1 MSPIVKNE
9 SADDQFCLSIQFL
22 LSAFSIRVNII
33 ICRRTKWTLENQQKE
48 AKQTEK
54 VFFLSSSF
62 LFLNPTIDDIF
73 NFAKNV

>member
-1 MSPIVKNE
+1 MSPKVKNE
-9 SADDQFCLSIQFL
+9 SADDQFRLSIQFL